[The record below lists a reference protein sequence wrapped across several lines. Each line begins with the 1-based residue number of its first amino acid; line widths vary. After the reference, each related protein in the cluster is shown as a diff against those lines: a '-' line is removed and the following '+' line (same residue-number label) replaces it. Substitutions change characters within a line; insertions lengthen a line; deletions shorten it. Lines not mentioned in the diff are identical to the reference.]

1 MVLKKLPFMTGDG
14 AHLVAVTFIL
24 HPFFGAWIFWCPLIF
39 LFSTPSIED
48 QFFIHQNIF
57 AHENRWKPLP
67 IDDSYITLGQW
78 SYSKRP
84 RCSRRFSR
92 HPTQAV
98 PARLGSNARSPGR
111 IRPSWWTAEMPGST
125 NGFRWVSPENYLF
138 LGSNNTNFWQ
148 SWREFFGK
156 STHCLGW
163 EYNSTPVSGG
173 GVMIGRWWWV
183 MTEWCEGLGMGGHY
197 MCIYC
202 ISV

>member
-1 MVLKKLPFMTGDG
+1 MLLIGFWKSS
-14 AHLVAVTFIL
+14 HLWLVRGTPCSGSFHSTSFFWGVNIL
-24 HPFFGAWIFWCPLIF
+24 VPTLF
-39 LFSTPSIED
+39 LFPTPSIED
-48 QFFIHQNIF
+48 QFFIHQSIF
-57 AHENRWKPLP
+57 ADENPLP

-84 RCSRRFSR
+84 RCSRRF
-92 HPTQAV
+92 HATQ
-98 PARLGSNARSPGR
+98 PKPSLPRLGSNARSPGR

-125 NGFRWVSPENYLF
+125 NGFRWVSPGNYLF

-183 MTEWCEGLGMGGHY
+183 MTEWCEGLGMGGH
-197 MCIYC
+197 
-202 ISV
+202 